1 MKEVQDRYG
10 RTLLNR
16 LDRFVDSA
24 REASSRGAAF
34 LYAVIGVVAQVAHNS
49 LLAYEVSMFENPYL
63 KIGQAIVVAMA
74 ISFALIY
81 FVLTADGK
89 DYSKTGRTVMTFY
102 SLEVFLNLI
111 YYFKKIVFDN
121 LYEQV
126 HISGSWSDIRWS
138 EPNWFLLLI
147 GIPFA
152 IFIPYIIKSY
162 AGSIQAHKPALA
174 IDEEDFVKSTEM
186 SKLID
191 ERIDVVFKNAEIALS
206 EKLSELVGQLNV
218 GVDDSKLSEVTK
230 QYDEV
235 LEAMQSLAND
245 VKHIKNKDEDYD
257 MTPFVKQLDDIS
269 ENVTLYESRVTE
281 LSKSVEEN
289 ISNVL
294 SDVKRYVNDE
304 LENLQLTPQ
313 SNVMEAVT
321 EDMQSI
327 KDKLLKQSESL
338 NGIKTELSKTI
349 KSGSPIKLKSGEKQ
363 SEFVIM

>member
-16 LDRFVDSA
+16 FDRFVDSA

-63 KIGQAIVVAMA
+63 KISQAIVVAMA

-89 DYSKTGRTVMTFY
+89 DYSKTGKVVTTFY

-121 LYEQV
+121 LYSQV
-126 HISGSWSDIRWS
+126 SVSGSWSDIRWS

-152 IFIPYIIKSY
+152 VFIPYIIKSY
-162 AGSIQAHKPALA
+162 AGSIQAYKPALA
-174 IDEEDFVKSTEM
+174 LDDEDFVKSTEL

-191 ERIDVVFKNAEIALS
+191 ERVDLAFKNAETSLP
-206 EKLSELVGQLNV
+206 EKLSELISQSS
-218 GVDDSKLSEVTK
+218 VDDTKLADITTQYSET
-230 QYDEV
+230 
-235 LEAMQSLAND
+235 LAAMQQLAD
-245 VKHIKNKDEDYD
+245 EVKHIKNKCEDYD
-257 MTPFVKQLDDIS
+257 IASLVKHIDAIS
-269 ENVTLYESRVTE
+269 ENVALHESRVTE
-281 LSKSVEEN
+281 LSKSVDKS
-289 ISNVL
+289 IDDLRSNV
-294 SDVKRYVNDE
+294 KKYVTNE
-304 LENLQLTPQ
+304 LETMQLTPQ
-313 SNVMEAVT
+313 SNVMETIT

-338 NGIKTELSKTI
+338 SEIKTELKSTI
-349 KSGSPIKLKSGEKQ
+349 KSGTSIKLKSGEKQ
-363 SEFVIM
+363 SEFMVL